1 MRDSRF
7 HWAVERRGSSHC
19 VSPRGKSTEAWAQV
33 GGHLLA
39 SLPQGG
45 RGGGRPLLCAASS
58 SSQARQGLSSSTLTH
73 LPPRVDLTSHWFHR
87 GVDVEPHH
95 IVRTWLLTIFH
106 TYQTSQVIPR
116 PPPASPPLPSPFR
129 RPTRGF
135 PFGFPPWESVH
146 RRC

>member
-1 MRDSRF
+1 MYKDTGPQACFSHIETDWLRGRWEIPDSTGQ
-7 HWAVERRGSSHC
+7 WRGGC

-39 SLPQGG
+39 PLPRGG
-45 RGGGRPLLCAASS
+45 RGGGRPLFCAANS

-95 IVRTWLLTIFH
+95 IVRTWLTNNFPH
-106 TYQTSQVIPR
+106 TPNFTGDPTASTRLPTS
-116 PPPASPPLPSPFR
+116 PLPF
-129 RPTRGF
+129 
-135 PFGFPPWESVH
+135 
-146 RRC
+146 